1 MVAVFASMVG
11 GVAGY
16 GTGALMPLVLVPVLG
31 PEPVVPIIA
40 ISALFNN
47 TWRALAFKNLIDW
60 RRAMLVAAFAT
71 PTCILS
77 AYGYTLLT
85 GKGAAIVIGV
95 MLMLTVPLR
104 YLFKRYVMALDSKGL
119 AVGAVIYG
127 GAVGGTVGAG
137 VILLSLLMAAGLQG
151 AAVVATD
158 AVISMVVTAVRM
170 AVFGFSGVIDA
181 RVMAVALLI
190 GIVALPAA
198 FMAKALVA
206 RMSLTVH
213 TAILDVVVLIGGAVM
228 IGGALRYAI
237 DRSRSS
243 GDAQVR
249 LFSRAQRFAIVDLV
263 GVGQPVGEAA
273 ALHDAAVLGHLH
285 GHAAVEAAD
294 REFRGQRPD
303 RDVASHRRRTCS
315 PPRSGACAG
324 PRGTARG
331 RS

>member
-1 MVAVFASMVG
+1 MVG

-60 RRAMLVAAFAT
+60 RRALLVAVFAT

-85 GKGAAIVIGV
+85 GKGAAIVIGT

-104 YLFKRYVMALDSKGL
+104 YLFKRYVTALDSKGL

-137 VILLSLLMAAGLQG
+137 VILLSILMAAGLQG

-158 AVISMVVTAVRM
+158 AVISIVVTTVRM
-170 AVFGFSGVIDA
+170 AVFGISGVIDA
-181 RVMAVALLI
+181 RVMAFALLI
-190 GIVALPAA
+190 GVVALPGA
-198 FMAKALVA
+198 FIAKAMVA

-228 IGGALRYAI
+228 IDGALMR
-237 DRSRSS
+237 
-243 GDAQVR
+243 
-249 LFSRAQRFAIVDLV
+249 
-263 GVGQPVGEAA
+263 
-273 ALHDAAVLGHLH
+273 
-285 GHAAVEAAD
+285 
-294 REFRGQRPD
+294 
-303 RDVASHRRRTCS
+303 
-315 PPRSGACAG
+315 
-324 PRGTARG
+324 
-331 RS
+331 